1 MRYAPGTETIDHFPE
16 QLLSNDRYGLRKE
29 TLGFEIELNNDHAIS
44 GGTPLKAPLPILR
57 KPKGSINSC
66 P

>member
-29 TLGFEIELNNDHAIS
+29 TLGFEIELNNGHAIS
-44 GGTPLKAPLPILR
+44 SRALLKAPLPILR